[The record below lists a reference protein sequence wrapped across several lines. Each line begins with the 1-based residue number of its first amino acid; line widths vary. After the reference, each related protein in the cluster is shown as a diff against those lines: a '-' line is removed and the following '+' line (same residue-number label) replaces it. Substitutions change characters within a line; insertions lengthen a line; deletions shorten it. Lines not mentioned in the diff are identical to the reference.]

1 MSFQTGVNNSVIS
14 RGVRVEMASPK
25 IEGECVT
32 NYLPLIGLPYCQAL
46 AIIFYKLAKSCPGN
60 WTEQRGFPFSPIL

>member
-25 IEGECVT
+25 IEGECAT
-32 NYLPLIGLPYCQAL
+32 NYLPLIGLPYC
-46 AIIFYKLAKSCPGN
+46 
-60 WTEQRGFPFSPIL
+60 